1 MVMKMEQFK
10 DRLKFAMNYN
20 KINQVELAEKTNCS
34 KSLISKYLKGETK
47 AKQDRLYMISSVLGV
62 NPVWLMGYDVPMIE
76 NKNKNLKDQL
86 KSKIDSLDDSQVE
99 KLLVIIKTMF
109 E

>member
-1 MVMKMEQFK
+1 
-10 DRLKFAMNYN
+10 
-20 KINQVELAEKTNCS
+20 
-34 KSLISKYLKGETK
+34 
-47 AKQDRLYMISSVLGV
+47 MISSVLGV